1 MRGEAASGRI
11 PRATAPRAVADCP
24 ALPRLAVYTRSVAS
38 GRGAEGVVVNLVRGL
53 RDLGYPVDLLLEDTG
68 GAILERLRADES
80 QGDIIAVSPDADSR
94 VARVWCAVR
103 VLFGLVTHGL
113 LAAQPVT
120 DWPLREIA
128 SLLFSKRSPVRALG
142 RSIAQRR
149 PRAVLAFQNDAN
161 AVLLLTAPVFRRQ
174 TSLFVS
180 VRNHTSAAAAGKG
193 QSRAEAASRLMRA
206 LFWRADGVIAPS
218 RGVADDVVAITGLPA
233 ERVHVIVNPVYRPE
247 LVALSEQPC
256 PHPWLADG
264 EPPVILGA
272 GKLKPQKDFPTLVRA
287 FADLRARRPARLIIL
302 GSGEGK
308 DSLVSLARSL
318 GVAEDLDLP
327 GHVANP
333 FAYYRRAAVFV
344 LSSRWEGLPNVV
356 IEALAC
362 GCPVVS
368 TDCPSGPAEILER
381 GRHGTLVPVGDAL
394 AMAAAIERALDA
406 PGDRSRR
413 IARAKAFSLAPVV
426 QAYARTL
433 APGVPAVLDPPAARC
448 LQGASPSC

>member
-1 MRGEAASGRI
+1 
-11 PRATAPRAVADCP
+11 VADRSG
-24 ALPRLAVYTRSVAS
+24 LPRLAVYTRSVAS

-53 RDLGYPVDLLLEDTG
+53 REVGYPVDLLLQDTG
-68 GAILERLRADES
+68 GVILDRLGADDS
-80 QGDIIAVSPDADSR
+80 HGDIIALSPNEDPR
-94 VARVWCAVR
+94 GVRTWCAVR
-103 VLFGLVTHGL
+103 MLSGLVAHGL
-113 LAAQPVT
+113 LVAQPVWS
-120 DWPLREIA
+120 WPLWDIA
-128 SLLFSKRSPVRALG
+128 TVLFSKRSPIRALE
-142 RSIAQRR
+142 RYIAARR
-149 PRAVLAFQNDAN
+149 PRAVLAFQNEAN
-161 AVLLLTAPVFRRQ
+161 ALLLLTAPVFRRRI
-174 TSLFVS
+174 SLFVS
-180 VRNHTSAAAAGKG
+180 VRNHTSAAAAGKA

-218 RGVADDVVAITGLPA
+218 QGVADDVVAITGLAA

-256 PHPWLADG
+256 PHPWLAEG
-264 EPPVILGA
+264 QPPVILGA

-287 FADLRARRPARLIIL
+287 FADLRGRRPARLIVL

-308 DSLVSLARSL
+308 EPLISLARSL

-381 GRHGTLVPVGDAL
+381 GRHGALVPVGDAR
-394 AMAAAIERALDA
+394 AMAAAIEQTLDA

-433 APGVPAVLDPPAARC
+433 AADTPAVLGPPHARH